1 MNVPLEYHQALNNFT
16 GQNRKYILCTNETLT
31 FREML
36 SPHNT
41 SGSYETTIVKDAKDL
56 AITWIADYDVDRIFE
71 TYGQRTELYQELQK
85 VFLQARS
92 RGRKSRETR
101 ILALQMFFM
110 MIQRRFFDRSELV
123 LTEDQ
128 RARITGSKLISNIA
142 NDPSKKRKSTTQ
154 V

>member
-1 MNVPLEYHQALNNFT
+1 M
-16 GQNRKYILCTNETLT
+16 
-31 FREML
+31 
-36 SPHNT
+36 
-41 SGSYETTIVKDAKDL
+41 KDAKEL
-56 AITWIADYDVDRIFE
+56 AITWITDYDVDRIFE

-92 RGRKSRETR
+92 KGRKSRETR

-110 MIQRRFFDRSELV
+110 MIQRRFFDRSGLV

-142 NDPSKKRKSTTQ
+142 NDPNKKRKSTTQ